1 MANIKN
7 EALAYALK
15 EQDWD
20 TPEDIERKNKARY
33 LKLRSLDRK
42 IIEREWKDRNPN
54 DELGQDDYGELLDI
68 GLDLKLIKSKPIL
81 K

>member
-20 TPEDIERKNKARY
+20 TPRYRKKNKARY

-42 IIEREWKDRNPN
+42 NNRTRMERQK
-54 DELGQDDYGELLDI
+54 
-68 GLDLKLIKSKPIL
+68 IL
-81 K
+81 MTN